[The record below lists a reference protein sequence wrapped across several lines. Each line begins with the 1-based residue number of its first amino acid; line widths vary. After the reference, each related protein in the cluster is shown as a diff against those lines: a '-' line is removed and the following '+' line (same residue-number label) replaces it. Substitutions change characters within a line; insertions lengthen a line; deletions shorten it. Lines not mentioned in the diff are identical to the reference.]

1 MKNILLDTF
10 PNRIFIVLEIDN
22 ISKSKF
28 YADLNLSRTTILNW
42 RRGAIPASD
51 KLLNISNYLDVHP
64 TWLLYGEIE
73 RSEYEKKIFI
83 NQCKII
89 TEFIEKNPG
98 TELLQLFPNNQLK
111 KILNGMQIFTLEQ
124 LTQLSISMNIPLS
137 TLITTEDSKTTEYD
151 KNIDMLKY
159 LNDINKKT
167 VFNVIEA
174 LYFQETNK
182 KGDINK

>member
-1 MKNILLDTF
+1 MILSDTF
-10 PNRIFIVLEIDN
+10 PNRVDTVLKLDHIT
-22 ISKSKF
+22 KSKF
-28 YADLNLSRTTILNW
+28 YNDTQITKQSFENWKKGTIPSAITLDKIADYLNVNS
-42 RRGAIPASD
+42 
-51 KLLNISNYLDVHP
+51 
-64 TWLLYGEIE
+64 TWLLFGQIR

-124 LTQLSISMNIPLS
+124 LTQLSISMNIPLN